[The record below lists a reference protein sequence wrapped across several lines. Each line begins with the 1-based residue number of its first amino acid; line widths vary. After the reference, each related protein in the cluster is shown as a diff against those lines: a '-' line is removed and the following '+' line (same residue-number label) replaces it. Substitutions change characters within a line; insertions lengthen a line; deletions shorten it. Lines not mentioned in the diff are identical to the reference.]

1 MKSLYSLFYHIVLM
15 HRRKIQLVA
24 GTTYTVSLPKEWV
37 KKNHLKEK
45 NEIALYEKNDETL
58 VISAQLS
65 ENEKMKEISLDADK
79 YASNIDR
86 ILFAVYYMGVETINL
101 FSKIGLSKD
110 VKSVIRKTLTH
121 MSGTEISYED
131 KRKITIK
138 VLLDKSKIDIMQV
151 LYRIYLLLDT
161 SLLNVR
167 DELNIEEIRLNEN
180 EIDRL
185 YHLTAKVIMLSLTNS
200 DILHSSKIK
209 NVSLVPSYFLLS
221 KRFENLGDSI
231 NHLSKYMDRKEI
243 MFSDDEKKV
252 IDFLRVELYRSIKH
266 VMRRADKNFEKADAE
281 QVAII
286 KRYIKTVENKI
297 IRNYLQEMLRHVID
311 IEDEIIN
318 ISFYNQLDSGIV
330 NKE

>member
-1 MKSLYSLFYHIVLM
+1 M

-252 IDFLRVELYRSIKH
+252 IDFLRVELHRSIKH

>member
-1 MKSLYSLFYHIVLM
+1 M

-167 DELNIEEIRLNEN
+167 DELNVEEIRLNEN

-185 YHLTAKVIMLSLTNS
+185 YHLMAKVIMLSLTNS

-231 NHLSKYMDRKEI
+231 NHLSKYMDRKGI
-243 MFSDDEKKV
+243 IFSDDEKKV
-252 IDFLRVELYRSIKH
+252 IDFLRVELQRSIKH
-266 VMRRADKNFEKADAE
+266 VMRRAGKNFEKADAE

-286 KRYIKTVENKI
+286 KRYIKTIENKI
-297 IRNYLQEMLRHVID
+297 IRNYLQEMVRHVID

>member
-1 MKSLYSLFYHIVLM
+1 M

-110 VKSVIRKTLTH
+110 VKSIIRKTLTH

-185 YHLTAKVIMLSLTNS
+185 YHLMAKVIMLSLTNS

-221 KRFENLGDSI
+221 KRLEDLGDSI
-231 NHLSKYMDRKEI
+231 NHLSKYMDRKNI

-252 IDFLRVELYRSIKH
+252 IDFLRVELQRSIKH

-297 IRNYLQEMLRHVID
+297 IRNYLQEMVRHVID